1 MRVATWNL
9 LHATPILG
17 AESGATL
24 REQAKLIHADII
36 GLQEVDRN
44 QPRSGHAHQ
53 LQEVAQALEL
63 PYWVYAPTVVGTP
76 GEQWE
81 DAHDHHVHTH
91 EQDTEHHQTPHY
103 GNALASRYPLTDI
116 EILRFPAAPLSLP
129 LLVPGDKKMQVLKV
143 ADEPRIA
150 IICTAH
156 TPIGPITVAT
166 THLSFVPGFNIKQL
180 RKLTKELTKRNH
192 PALVLGDFNLIGS
205 IPRLISKWDML
216 ARIATYPVFK
226 PRIQFD
232 HILAKG
238 FSDVAVKRA
247 QQSAQR
253 LALDVSDHCA
263 LVVTING

>member
-24 REQAKLIHADII
+24 HEQANLIHADII

-44 QPRSGHAHQ
+44 QPRSGHVHQ
-53 LQEVAQALEL
+53 LHEVAQALEL

-91 EQDTEHHQTPHY
+91 EQDTEHHQAPHY

-129 LLVPGDKKMQVLKV
+129 LLVPGEKGMQVLKV
-143 ADEPRIA
+143 ADEPRLA
-150 IICTAH
+150 IIATAN
-156 TPIGPITVAT
+156 TPSGPLTVAT
-166 THLSFVPGFNIKQL
+166 THLSFVPGYNIKQL
-180 RKLTKELTKRNH
+180 RKLTRQVSKRNQR
-192 PALVLGDFNLIGS
+192 ALIFGDFNLIAGLPTLVS
-205 IPRLISKWDML
+205 RWQSL
-216 ARIATYPVFK
+216 AKLATYPVFK
-226 PRIQFD
+226 PRVQFD
-232 HILAKG
+232 HILAQG
-238 FSDVAVKRA
+238 FDASAVGPARA
-247 QQSAQR
+247 SAQR
-253 LALDVSDHCA
+253 YSLDVSDHCA
-263 LVVTING
+263 LVVTIGH